1 MNDVWQKMKAVLVDN
16 FFEIGDILITPETKL
31 SEIPDGDSMAAV
43 NLQILLHDTFHVDLP
58 LELLHDDTRFNELIT
73 LMEQPDK
80 IPEAVRIFRER
91 N

>member
-1 MNDVWQKMKAVLVDN
+1 MNDIWQTMKQVLLDN
-16 FFEIGDILITPETKL
+16 FFEIGDGSITPETKL
-31 SEIPDGDSMAAV
+31 GEIPDWDSMVAV

-58 LELLHDDTRFNELIT
+58 LELLHEDTIFNDLVM

-80 IPEAVRIFRER
+80 IPAAMKKFRER

>member
-1 MNDVWQKMKAVLVDN
+1 MNDIWQTMKQVLLDN
-16 FFEIGDILITPETKL
+16 FFESSDGSITPETKL
-31 SEIPDGDSMAAV
+31 GEIPDWDSMVAV

-58 LELLHDDTRFNELIT
+58 LELLHEDTIFNDLVM

-80 IPEAVRIFRER
+80 IPAAMKKFRER

>member
-1 MNDVWQKMKAVLVDN
+1 MNDIWQMMKKVLLDN
-16 FFEIGDILITPETKL
+16 FFEIGDGSITQETKL
-31 SEIPDGDSMAAV
+31 GEIPDWDSMVAV

-58 LELLHDDTRFNELIT
+58 LELLHEDAIFKDLVM

-80 IPEAVRIFRER
+80 IPVVMKKVRER

>member
-16 FFEIGDILITPETKL
+16 LFEIGEILITPETKL
-31 SEIPDGDSMAAV
+31 GEIPDWDSMEAV
-43 NLQILLHDTFHVDLP
+43 NLQILLQDTFRVNLP
-58 LELLHDDTRFNELIT
+58 LELLHENTIFNDLVI

-80 IPEAVRIFRER
+80 IPAAVKKLRER